1 MVLNIEL
8 LYQTLARLLSE
19 DKDYEVTFEISRKE
33 DDVKWDL
40 CVKNQTVNVTDV

>member
-19 DKDYEVTFEISRKE
+19 DKDYEVTFKIERK
-33 DDVKWDL
+33 DDE
-40 CVKNQTVNVTDV
+40 